1 MSKTNTSIEE
11 EAWAELNLDE
21 TALQSLLD
29 KPFDQQDPSRLR
41 DGEQH
46 MGFDNNM
53 GDSWIYP
60 SNLPCRS
67 YQMSI
72 VQAALYNNTL
82 VVLPTGLGKTFI
94 AAVVMYNFYRWYPR
108 GKVLFLAPTRPLVN
122 QQIEA
127 CQKIM
132 PFPKKDTIELT
143 GRLPRNKRSEM
154 WKTKRVFFAT
164 PQVVQSDI
172 VGSRVTPG
180 HDETEDSYLQVAD
193 TSFKTDFPLEQIKL
207 IVVDEAHKA
216 KGKYAYTEVIQ
227 FLRQRTKYFRVLA
240 LSATPGRTMEDVAE
254 VCRNLLISHLEV
266 RWDTSIDVLPYVHKR
281 TMETVVVKVG
291 EKIKAIREE
300 LLEIVDPYLRQ
311 LIEAEVL
318 SGSLMNINRNFLLYE
333 QKHFRER
340 SLHLGRH
347 PQHSAI
353 TSNFAICIS
362 LYHALELLERHG
374 LRVFLN
380 NFEGDVDGKDKFV
393 LQMDRRLRDLVECLK
408 AELGANP
415 FDVSA
420 SPMTNGKIAE
430 IPKDLDFG
438 HPKFEKA
445 RECLLKHFE
454 VSCIDV
460 MILLFFKFNFKYFD
474 DINE

>member
-1 MSKTNTSIEE
+1 MSEINTSIEE

-29 KPFDQQDPSRLR
+29 KPFDQQDLTRLR
-41 DGEQH
+41 NGERH
-46 MGFDNNM
+46 EGFDNNV

-67 YQMSI
+67 YQLSI
-72 VQAALYNNTL
+72 VQAALYKNTL

-94 AAVVMYNFYRWYPR
+94 AAVIMYNFYRWYPR
-108 GKVLFLAPTRPLVN
+108 GKVVFLAPTRPLVN

-127 CQKIM
+127 CQTIM
-132 PFPKKDTIELT
+132 PFPKRDTIELT
-143 GRLPRNKRSEM
+143 GKLQRNKRSEM

-164 PQVVQSDI
+164 PQVMQSDI
-172 VGSRVTPG
+172 IIGGKAALSS
-180 HDETEDSYLQVAD
+180 EAEDSYLQAAD
-193 TSFKTDFPLEQIKL
+193 TSFKTDFPFEQIKL
-207 IVVDEAHKA
+207 IVIDEAHKA

-227 FLRQRTKYFRVLA
+227 FLSQKTKYFRVLA

-281 TMETVVVKVG
+281 TMDTVVVKMD

-318 SGSLMNINRNFLLYE
+318 SGSLANINRNFLLFE

-380 NFEGDVDGKDKFV
+380 NFEGAVDGKDKFV
-393 LQMDRRLRDLVECLK
+393 IQMDRRLRDLVERLK
-408 AELGANP
+408 TELGPNP

-420 SPMTNGKIAE
+420 APMTNGKIAE
-430 IPKDLDFG
+430 IPKNLDFG

-445 RECLLKHFE
+445 RECLVKHFE
-454 VSCIDV
+454 VSSREK
-460 MILLFFKFNFKYFD
+460 MIRMKLFYECKTCRRW
-474 DINE
+474 